1 MQADELEPHQVGL
14 GVLISLVVF
23 CALLAWL
30 FAKELQTFDRHMSD
44 VLEPAPAQRAKL
56 APCTPA
62 QQQPRANEQSGLMG
76 TGSRDRR
83 SVSSTGRLSYKS
95 RSPDSLRRSVSS
107 TGRLSSKS
115 RSPQFRQGVSSG
127 R

>member
-62 QQQPRANEQSGLMG
+62 QPQARANKQSGLMG

-83 SVSSTGRLSYKS
+83 SVSSTGRLS
-95 RSPDSLRRSVSS
+95 
-107 TGRLSSKS
+107 SKS
-115 RSPQFRQGVSSG
+115 RSPQLRQGVSSG